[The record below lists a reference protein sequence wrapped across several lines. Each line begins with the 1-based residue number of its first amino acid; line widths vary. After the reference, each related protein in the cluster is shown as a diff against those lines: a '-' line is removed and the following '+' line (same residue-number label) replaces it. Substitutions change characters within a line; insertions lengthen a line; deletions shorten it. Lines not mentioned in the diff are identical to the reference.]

1 MADMSYEKSYYE
13 LGYQLV
19 AGTDEAGRGCLAGPL
34 VVSAVIFPPSYTNP
48 LINDSK
54 TLTKK
59 KRETLYEIII
69 KDALSYS
76 IIEISNEDVD
86 KFNIYEASKFGM
98 IQAVKELKQE
108 VDIILT
114 DAMAFNYD
122 NALVIPIIKG
132 DSISLSIAAASILAK
147 VHRDKLM
154 DEYAQIYP
162 GYDFKNNKGYGT
174 KKHLLALEEL
184 GVTPIHRKT
193 YAPVSKHLNKQLS
206 FKF

>member
-98 IQAVKELKQE
+98 IKQ
-108 VDIILT
+108 
-114 DAMAFNYD
+114 
-122 NALVIPIIKG
+122 
-132 DSISLSIAAASILAK
+132 
-147 VHRDKLM
+147 
-154 DEYAQIYP
+154 
-162 GYDFKNNKGYGT
+162 
-174 KKHLLALEEL
+174 
-184 GVTPIHRKT
+184 
-193 YAPVSKHLNKQLS
+193 
-206 FKF
+206 

>member
-108 VDIILT
+108 VDVILT

-162 GYDFKNNKGYGT
+162 GYDFKNNKGYVT